1 MVCGIV
7 LRATSLPSTDR
18 TPVQRLPKVKVGSAV
33 AAKANSPGPSPT
45 AKNQSQT
52 SSIGKGATS
61 VKSSAPASFWTDEV
75 DIDDDGTVED
85 NQFMDKATLSLVSL
99 TISTYLS
106 DPSDAVNVNVQFTRV
121 PNGGPF
127 HVATEIINGV
137 SKQLTIE
144 ILNTNY
150 QHM

>member
-1 MVCGIV
+1 
-7 LRATSLPSTDR
+7 
-18 TPVQRLPKVKVGSAV
+18 
-33 AAKANSPGPSPT
+33 
-45 AKNQSQT
+45 
-52 SSIGKGATS
+52 
-61 VKSSAPASFWTDEV
+61 V